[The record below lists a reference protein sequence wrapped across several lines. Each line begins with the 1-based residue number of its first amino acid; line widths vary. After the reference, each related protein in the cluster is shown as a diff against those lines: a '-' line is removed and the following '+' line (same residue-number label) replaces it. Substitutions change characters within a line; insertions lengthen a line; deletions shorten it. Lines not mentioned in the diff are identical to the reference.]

1 MSTQR
6 LLYLDAHHLAAYGWQ
21 RGRLTQ
27 EAVFEPVPDQ
37 VAAFAQYLA
46 AHPGSHYR
54 LLANVAEEGYQ
65 SETIPFLQGSD
76 RRTLINRKL
85 GQYFFGTPLTTAIH
99 LGYEKGLRK
108 NEQLLLMG
116 LTAPALFEPWLT
128 ALAQAEVPLAG
139 LYSVAQLGPALL
151 RKIGFGMG
159 RCLLLSAHDHTL
171 RESYLDN
178 GQIVFSRTAPLPQS
192 SVAGLA
198 AAFAT
203 EAGKLHQYLIGQ
215 RLIGRND
222 PLPVVVL
229 AHPQAMAAI
238 RQTCI
243 DGNGLVFQIT
253 DNHQAAARIGL
264 QTFPENS
271 RSDWLYLHLLATS
284 PPPQQFLGDEG
295 RHAYQIDRI
304 KGGLLRFGFLSLLA
318 ALLFASHEQYQA
330 YSLRQDAASLTTQAT
345 QADQRYQSIAATY
358 PQLGI
363 DHDTLR
369 QVTDRYIALQRNQHL
384 PDALFKEISL
394 ALDNSPAI
402 DIDSIEWK
410 QIAPASGQ
418 PGNATPAADSLS
430 RYTGEKALIRGT
442 VRASNAASPRE
453 ILATLEAFAQ
463 QLRSRPGLR
472 VEVQQQPFDVASGRA
487 LKGGDLDSVAATH
500 PFALQV
506 SREFQP

>member
-1 MSTQR
+1 MKKFQIGAAQVRNGWKARVYALDCGGEYSIHGAYLQPDGQWISCAWKSNGSYFTNEGDID
-6 LLYLDAHHLAAYGWQ
+6 LLPNAADVVVSDAALDAYYRERGWKI
-21 RGRLTQ
+21 
-27 EAVFEPVPDQ
+27 PVG
-37 VAAFAQYLA
+37 
-46 AHPGSHYR
+46 HPR
-54 LLANVAEEGYQ
+54 NAN
-65 SETIPFLQGSD
+65 D
-76 RRTLINRKL
+76 R
-85 GQYFFGTPLTTAIH
+85 
-99 LGYEKGLRK
+99 
-108 NEQLLLMG
+108 
-116 LTAPALFEPWLT
+116 
-128 ALAQAEVPLAG
+128 EV
-139 LYSVAQLGPALL
+139 
-151 RKIGFGMG
+151 
-159 RCLLLSAHDHTL
+159 
-171 RESYLDN
+171 
-178 GQIVFSRTAPLPQS
+178 SR
-192 SVAGLA
+192 GLA

-304 KGGLLRFGFLSLLA
+304 KGGLLRFGFLALLA

-330 YSLRQDAASLTTQAT
+330 YSLHQDAASLTTQAT

-384 PDALFKEISL
+384 PDALFKEISQ

-410 QIAPASGQ
+410 QIAPANGQ
-418 PGNATPAADSLS
+418 PGNATPAADSLP